1 MTRIDATYAEKWDPL
16 ESGIPALPGS
26 YILVLHNAA
35 DQSVQ
40 IGRRGQFELN
50 MGYYCY
56 VGSALGSG
64 GLRGRLGHHLQRA
77 PRPHWHIDYLRH
89 VTDLEQIW
97 FIESEVRWEHL
108 WAALLRE
115 VAGMRCPIPR
125 FGASDCSCEAH
136 LLYAPY
142 APSVEAFRASIHRQM
157 PADSAVRC
165 CEVTLSSLSGKGV
178 GVDPYRLK
186 QRTEE
191 L

>member
-26 YILVLHNAA
+26 YILILHNAA

-40 IGRRGQFELN
+40 IGRLGQFELRI
-50 MGYYCY
+50 GYYCY

-64 GLRGRLGHHLQRA
+64 GLRGRLRHHLQTASR
-77 PRPHWHIDYLRH
+77 PRWQIDYLRR
-89 VTDLEQIW
+89 VTAPEQIW
-97 FIESEVRWEHL
+97 FIESEVRKEHL
-108 WAALLRE
+108 WVALLRE

-136 LLYAPY
+136 LLYSSHT
-142 APSVEAFRASIHRQM
+142 PSVEAFRAYIHRQM

-165 CEVTLSSLSGKGV
+165 CKVTLSSLSGKGV
-178 GVDPYRLK
+178 GVNRDRLK
-186 QRTEE
+186 QRAEE